1 MPRPARVLLP
11 LLLTACP
18 AGSGGTDSTD
28 ATASGTGEASS
39 GVATGSTSDSA
50 PTSAPTDSG
59 PVTSTDPGSGTGGTE
74 PGTGTSGTS
83 GPDTTTGVTATGDST
98 GTDASAG
105 STSDMTG
112 PGSSSSGVMGEC
124 TPGAVED
131 CYSGPADTAGVG
143 LCAAGQRSCDDGGVW
158 GDCTGEVLPA
168 AESCDSPGDE
178 DCDGADPCNGD
189 GGFVWS
195 RTFGANLDESG
206 MRVAFDGA
214 GNLVLAAR
222 GKSAIDLGGGPLN
235 AAGGTDLFLA
245 RFAPDGEH
253 LWSKRFGDAADQFN
267 DGFALAVDA
276 AGEIALAGDFEGA
289 IDFGGG
295 PLVAQNVGDPFLVRF
310 KPDGGHVWSKAF
322 KTGSY
327 AYPQAVAF
335 DPAGN
340 ILLGG
345 YFFVSLDLGGGVMN
359 SAGMVDAFLSKF
371 NADGVHQWS
380 QRFGDANGQY
390 VLGLVTDAASNVYAG
405 GGFQGAV
412 NFGNGPLVSA
422 GGADV
427 FLARFEPNG
436 NAVWSK
442 RFGDAQTQVLRDLAI
457 DGKGRLSFGGE
468 IQGSIDLGGGP
479 IGGNSRGF
487 IAQFDGAGKHLWSHA
502 ASDGQANVKGVA
514 VDGLGS
520 VLLTGEFSG
529 ASDFGGGA
537 LVSEGSSDVFLVK
550 LGPGGQHVWSKRF
563 GDFAGQYGLDTAG
576 SAAGFVAVTGNFAG
590 GINFGGGPVN
600 SKGLTDGLLAVF
612 EP

>member
-1 MPRPARVLLP
+1 MQRSARALLP

-18 AGSGGTDSTD
+18 AGSGGIDTTD
-28 ATASGTGEASS
+28 GPASS
-39 GVATGSTSDSA
+39 TGGTSTGVATESATGSTTDSA

-59 PVTSTDPGSGTGGTE
+59 V
-74 PGTGTSGTS
+74 TGTSTGTS
-83 GPDTTTGVTATGDST
+83 SPDTTSNNTTDGTATSDST
-98 GTDASAG
+98 GTGESASG
-105 STSDMTG
+105 TTG
-112 PGSSSSGVMGEC
+112 PGSSSSSSSSTGQPGEC
-124 TPGAVED
+124 TPGDVED
-131 CYSGPADTAGVG
+131 CYSGPAETLGVG
-143 LCAAGQRSCDDGGVW
+143 QCAAGQRSCDGGGLW
-158 GDCTGEVLPA
+158 GACAGEVLPA
-168 AESCDSPGDE
+168 AESCDSVGDE

-195 RTFGANLDESG
+195 KTFGAALDESG

-214 GNLVLAAR
+214 GNLVLAAQ
-222 GKSAIDLGGGPLN
+222 GKSTIDFGGGPLI

-245 RFAPDGEH
+245 RFAPDGKH
-253 LWSKRFGDAADQFN
+253 LWSKRFGDAANQFN

-276 AGEIALAGDFEGA
+276 AGEIALAGDFEGT

-295 PLVAQNVGDPFLVRF
+295 PMVAKNVGDPFLARF
-310 KPDGGHVWSKAF
+310 TSDGGHVWSKAF

-335 DPAGN
+335 DPAGH

-359 SAGMVDAFLSKF
+359 SAGMVDAFIGKF
-371 NADGVHQWS
+371 DADGVHQWS

-405 GGFQGAV
+405 GGFQGTL
-412 NFGNGPLVSA
+412 NLGNGPLVSA
-422 GGADV
+422 GNADV
-427 FLARFEPNG
+427 FLARFEANG
-436 NAVWSK
+436 NPVWSK
-442 RFGDAQTQVLRDLAI
+442 RFGDAQNQVLRDLAI

-468 IQGSIDLGGGP
+468 MQGSTDFGGGP

-502 ASDGQANVKGVA
+502 ASDGQAQVKGVA

-537 LVSEGSSDVFLVK
+537 LVSEGSSDLFLVK
-550 LGPGGQHVWSKRF
+550 LGPAGQHVWSKRF
-563 GDFAGQYGLDTAG
+563 GDFAGQFGLDTAG
-576 SAAGFVAVTGNFAG
+576 SAAGFVAVTGNFNG
-590 GINFGGGPVN
+590 GINFGGGPIN
-600 SKGLTDGLLAVF
+600 SKGLTDGLVVVF